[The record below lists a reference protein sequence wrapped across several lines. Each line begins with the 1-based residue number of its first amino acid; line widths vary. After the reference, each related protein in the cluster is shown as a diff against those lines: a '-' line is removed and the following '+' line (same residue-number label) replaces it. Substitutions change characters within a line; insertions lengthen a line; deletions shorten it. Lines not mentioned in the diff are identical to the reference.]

1 MIVGGYIDSQ
11 LNFKKHV
18 SEKCKVA
25 MLNIQ
30 RIKCIRSF
38 LDLDACK
45 IIMCGLVLSHLDY
58 SNGMLYGLPKLD
70 INRLQ
75 RVQSMAAK
83 ITLKRSKHSSVTEAL
98 KILHWLP
105 VHWCIHGNA
114 PSYLIDLIELQNHSR
129 TLRFSSNYK
138 LLKVP
143 KVKRETFASRSFSV
157 CGPILWNALPDYL
170 RRSQSIDIFKKDLKT
185 YMFLKF

>member
-1 MIVGGYIDSQ
+1 
-11 LNFKKHV
+11 
-18 SEKCKVA
+18 

-75 RVQSMAAK
+75 SIAAK
-83 ITLKRSKHSSVTEAL
+83 ITLQRSKHSSVTEAL

-105 VHWCIHGNA
+105 VHLRIDYKILVNVFNCIHGNA
-114 PSYLIDLIELQNHSR
+114 PSYLIDLMELQNHST
-129 TLRFSSNYK
+129 TLRSSSNYK

-157 CGPILWNALPDYL
+157 SGPILWNALPDYL